1 MSESLLL
8 AGEQSLLAGELG
20 ELLFVRYSV
29 DPRLL
34 EDALEALAQAPFPIN
49 PELHHSE
56 RRTIVEFPAYAEQV
70 PRLEST
76 LRAHGLDVAA
86 LSLHRMAEELRPR

>member
-8 AGEQSLLAGELG
+8 AGEQG

-29 DPRLL
+29 EARLL
-34 EDALEALAQAPFPIN
+34 EDALEALATAPFPIN
-49 PELHHSE
+49 PELRHSE
-56 RRTIVEFPAYAEQV
+56 RRTTVEFPVYKDQV

-76 LRAHGLDVAA
+76 APAPERARKAA
-86 LSLHRMAEELRPR
+86 